1 MYYFTAVPNSRHQF
15 VAYITE
21 NVLQTK
27 GLLILVWIM
36 PIIVWIIYPNILY
49 LNEKR
54 DNMNRIDFTEEQ
66 AMVTGYLHED
76 HHRLVEHKIRPAMV
90 ICPGGG
96 YEFICPRESDHPA
109 LQFFADGFQV
119 FILHYS
125 VGEKAAGLRPLQELA
140 LTVKT
145 IRDHCEDWHIDPE
158 KIVVMGFSAGA
169 HLAACLGTLHDKN
182 TYVRYEHSAPNA
194 LILAYPV
201 ITMGEYTH
209 VSTSLIVTG
218 GDAALKEVLSVEKQ
232 VSPHMPPT
240 FVWHTVDD
248 GSVPVE
254 NSILL
259 ISSLQTNNIP
269 FECHF
274 FQNGKHGLSTCTL
287 EVETPDPVC
296 HEWLRLAKNWLYR
309 LFDYRC

>member
-1 MYYFTAVPNSRHQF
+1 
-15 VAYITE
+15 
-21 NVLQTK
+21 
-27 GLLILVWIM
+27 M
-36 PIIVWIIYPNILY
+36 PIIVRIVFPDIRY
-49 LNEKR
+49 LNDKR
-54 DNMNRIDFTEEQ
+54 EHMNRIDFTVEQ
-66 AMVTGYLHED
+66 AQVTGYLHED
-76 HHRLVEHKIRPAMV
+76 YHRLVEHKIRPAMV

-96 YEFICPRESDHPA
+96 YAFTCPRESDPPA

-125 VGEKAAGLRPLQELA
+125 VGREAVGLRPLRELA

-145 IRDHCEDWHIDPE
+145 IRDHCEEWHSDPE
-158 KIVVMGFSAGA
+158 KIAVMGFSAGA
-169 HLAACLGTLHDKN
+169 HLAACLGTLYERSS
-182 TYVRYEHSAPNA
+182 YVRYENSAPNA

-209 VSTSLIVTG
+209 ASTALIVSG

-232 VSPHMPPT
+232 VGPQMPPT

-248 GSVPVE
+248 RSVPVE

-259 ISSLQTNNIP
+259 ISALQKNNIP
-269 FECHF
+269 FECHL
-274 FQNGKHGLSTCTL
+274 FQNGKHGLSTCTQ
-287 EVETPDPVC
+287 EVETPDPAC
-296 HEWLRLAKNWLYR
+296 HEWLKLAKNWLYR